1 MPFQHWSFCS
11 RLEIFNEYVNTSA
24 GRQGCHQ
31 WKDHKHVS
39 QDDLACSN
47 LQTVSTFV
55 YVNSYQCLFV
65 PDLYILGWPWNN
77 LSKQTIN
84 LYRNMRI
91 LIFHLASEMLINMF
105 NLWMLRTGF
114 CYFLLLLELD
124 EKWMKKYEPRTFM
137 VVKRGDKIQGRT
149 VGKLSG
155 KSQII
160 GQITAKS
167 WQFRGSI
174 ENVLGERWTGL
185 WIYEWCK
192 PFFFKYILHEVRVN
206 LCPCSQTAL
215 VLMCVCHFHEYCW
228 DLVHWIHN
236 DKLFLIVKQHV
247 CPLPCSQCLI

>member
-31 WKDHKHVS
+31 WKHHKHVS

-47 LQTVSTFV
+47 FHKQTVSTFI
-55 YVNSYQCLFV
+55 YVNSYQCLFL

-91 LIFHLASEMLINMF
+91 LIFHLASEMLIIMF

-124 EKWMKKYEPRTFM
+124 EKWMKKYEPRTFFM
-137 VVKRGDKIQGRT
+137 VVKRGDKIRGRT

-174 ENVLGERWTGL
+174 EHVLGERWTGL

-192 PFFFKYILHEVRVN
+192 PFSSNIYCMKCAWTCVLAVRQSW
-206 LCPCSQTAL
+206 C
-215 VLMCVCHFHEYCW
+215 
-228 DLVHWIHN
+228 
-236 DKLFLIVKQHV
+236 
-247 CPLPCSQCLI
+247 